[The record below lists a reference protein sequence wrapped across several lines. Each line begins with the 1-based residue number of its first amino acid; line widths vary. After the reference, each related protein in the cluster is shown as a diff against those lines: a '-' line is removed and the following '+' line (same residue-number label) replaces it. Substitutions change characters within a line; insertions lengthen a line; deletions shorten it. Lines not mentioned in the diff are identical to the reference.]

1 MVGLTC
7 TTKSLP
13 STYNKDLQE
22 SVEPMLDCVKTV
34 SDSVRILTGVVST
47 LIINPANMLKA
58 LTPDML
64 ATDLADY
71 LVRKGVP
78 FRETHHISG
87 RVVALAEERAIAMDK
102 LSHEDLQG
110 VDKRLGSDFVFDYEK
125 SVETRTAKGGTSK
138 SSVREQ
144 IQYLKGMVTGR
155 SSVNGSEDSFS

>member
-34 SDSVRILTGVVST
+34 SDSIRILTGVIST

-78 FRETHHISG
+78 FRETHHLSG
-87 RVVALAEERAIAMDK
+87 QVVALAEERAIAMDK
-102 LSHEDLQG
+102 LSREDLQG

-125 SVETRTAKGGTSK
+125 SVEMRTAKGGTSK
-138 SSVREQ
+138 SSIREQ
-144 IQYLKGMVTGR
+144 IQYLKGTLTGR